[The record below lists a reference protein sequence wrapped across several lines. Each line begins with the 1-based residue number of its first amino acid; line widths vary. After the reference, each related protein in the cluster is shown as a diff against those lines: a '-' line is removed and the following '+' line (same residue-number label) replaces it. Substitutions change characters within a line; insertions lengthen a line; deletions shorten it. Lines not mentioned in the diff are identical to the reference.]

1 MFANMYATQA
11 ILPEIEHGLDVSP
24 SAAGLSITV
33 VVLGVAFGGWVH
45 GPLSDRV
52 GRAREPRE
60 RQAID
65 SLSINSAAVPGER
78 RMSGH
83 SSRGSPDSS
92 AGRIMPVAI
101 SFA

>member
-52 GRAREPRE
+52 GRARVMI
-60 RQAID
+60 A
-65 SLSINSAAVPGER
+65 SAALLVVPTALLGLAPNLATLLLLR
-78 RMSGH
+78 A
-83 SSRGSPDSS
+83 
-92 AGRIMPVAI
+92 AGGC
-101 SFA
+101 